1 MRDPDISYETI
12 PGREDTGY
20 SDTNLVTLASPKSKI
35 EEEKK
40 FGLDCRE
47 RSDFEKKTP
56 KKLNWPISVVRRLLD
71 ELLDELT

>member
-1 MRDPDISYETI
+1 M
-12 PGREDTGY
+12 
-20 SDTNLVTLASPKSKI
+20 TLASPKSKKKK
-35 EEEKK
+35 KK
-40 FGLDCRE
+40 FGWLGRVPRE